1 MRLRVVLPSELV
13 GGGGVTEVSEGE
25 DVEVQLL
32 IEAYPALT
40 THTWTGPNLPYNS
53 THLEHYYSHGPY
65 RSDTHTLIII
75 IIHSC

>member
-32 IEAYPALT
+32 IEAYPDLT
-40 THTWTGPNLPYNS
+40 THTWILPYNS
-53 THLEHYYSHGPY
+53 TNKGHIYRHGPY